1 MNHMQINR
9 ERLARTFTELCEI
22 ESPSRKESGMAQYLQ
37 KQFSLLGAGNI
48 IVDESAA
55 ITGSDTGNLIISFPG
70 NNNSSTP
77 LLFAC
82 HMDTVGPTDGIEV
95 VRDGDM
101 FTSKGDTILGADDK
115 SGIAALIELIS
126 VLRENDI
133 PHCPIE
139 LLFTTCEEIG
149 LIGAKALDPTLLKS
163 AYGYAL
169 DSTEKD
175 TIITGAP
182 AANRIKIT
190 IQGQAAHSGFAPESG
205 VNSLVI
211 AAEAITRLRLGR
223 LDSAST
229 SNLGVIR
236 GGSATNIVPE
246 YVEIEGEV
254 RSHSPLLLEE
264 HTRRIEKAFQNV
276 VENWPVV
283 GDQKKPT
290 VVMDVKED
298 FPLMS
303 LSEKEPVLMRLRDA
317 ADSINRRLS
326 FDIAGGGS
334 DANIFSK
341 RGLKT
346 AIIPTGMTNVHT
358 TDECVDLTDMV
369 ELTELL
375 LALVKEP
382 APK

>member
-1 MNHMQINR
+1 MQINR
-9 ERLARTFTELCEI
+9 ERLARTFTQLCEI
-22 ESPSRKESGMAQYLQ
+22 ESPSRKENGMSTYLQ
-37 KQFSLLGAGNI
+37 KQFSQLGADNI
-48 IVDESAA
+48 LVDESAA
-55 ITGSDTGNLIISFPG
+55 ITGSETGNLIISFPG
-70 NNNSSTP
+70 RNSSTAP

-101 FTSKGDTILGADDK
+101 FTSKGETILGADDK

-126 VLRENDI
+126 LLGENDI

-190 IQGQAAHSGFAPESG
+190 IQGQAAHSGFAPENG

-211 AAEAITRLRLGR
+211 AAEAITRLKIGR

-246 YVEIEGEV
+246 HVEIEGEV

-264 HTRRIEKAFQNV
+264 HTRRIEKTFQDV
-276 VENWPVV
+276 VENWPV
-283 GDQKKPT
+283 GDNQKKPT

-303 LSEKEPVLMRLRDA
+303 LGEKEPVLQRLRSA
-317 ADSINRRLS
+317 AESINRSLR

-358 TDECVDLTDMV
+358 TDECVELCDMV

-382 APK
+382 EAR